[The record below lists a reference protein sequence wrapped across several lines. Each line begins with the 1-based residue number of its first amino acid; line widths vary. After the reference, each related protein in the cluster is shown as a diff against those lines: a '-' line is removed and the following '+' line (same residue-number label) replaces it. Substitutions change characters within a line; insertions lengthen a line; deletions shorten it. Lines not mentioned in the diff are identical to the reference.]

1 MPRKNSWE
9 YKVNELIGQYEAELQ
24 NANYTPSIKQLKST
38 GKSIGILVPETNH
51 IVFIANADHKSLKSN
66 ILQSIQNQAQQNG
79 LESSLIFYLHETT
92 PLAEQVYNRV
102 RDTHEYPRSNALSL
116 YTPQE
121 RQRAF
126 SFTDREKIVPLFHRL
141 ANERR
146 NGRMVQQSAYNL
158 QRGTMETIV
167 MQQMLKDYSHLSEP
181 RDQWWKYEGEHGQP
195 YKGRFLD
202 VRHVTIP
209 SIVDLVDRKKHNQ
222 IINGQNL
229 PPVTPGQLPL
239 FR

>member
-1 MPRKNSWE
+1 MVRKNSWE
-9 YKVNELIGQYEAELQ
+9 YKINELIGKYEAELQ
-24 NANYTPSIKQLKST
+24 NASYTPSIKKLKST
-38 GKSIGILVPETNH
+38 EKSIGILVPETNH

-66 ILQSIQNQAQQNG
+66 TLQSIQNQAQQKG
-79 LESSLIFYLHETT
+79 LESSLIFYLHEKT
-92 PLAEQVYNRV
+92 PLPEQVYKRV

-126 SFTDREKIVPLFHRL
+126 SFTDREKVVPLFHRL
-141 ANERR
+141 ENKIR

-167 MQQMLKDYSHLSEP
+167 MQEMLKDYSHLSEP
-181 RDQWWKYEGEHGQP
+181 RNQWWKYESEHGKP

-209 SIVDLVDRKKHNQ
+209 SIVDLVDRKRHNL

-229 PPVTPGQLPL
+229 PPVTTGQLPL